1 MNMPWPSENYYSH
14 LYSLYY
20 IILYGCSWCHPF
32 LFLFGWNRE
41 FPTPGLSSKCGV
53 YCRRDICATVS
64 LSTACMCVSH
74 DDVWVYLPRLVIYL
88 FADFFFR
95 ISSEDVTSLE
105 LWLANWAI
113 LFWHLCIS
121 AVPIGPFF
129 SEETTHWARSSGE
142 LGWCR
147 IYFYVPWLPLK
158 RAKFYVNQGL
168 VHRLVPNWIF
178 KVSYLISAFG
188 FV

>member
-1 MNMPWPSENYYSH
+1 MAVADAINFFFCLVETGNFQLQVCPQNV
-14 LYSLYY
+14 
-20 IILYGCSWCHPF
+20 
-32 LFLFGWNRE
+32 E
-41 FPTPGLSSKCGV
+41 FTV
-53 YCRRDICATVS
+53 RRRDICATVS
-64 LSTACMCVSH
+64 LSTACICVSH
-74 DDVWVYLPRLVIYL
+74 DDLWVYLPRLVIYL
-88 FADFFFR
+88 FADLFFR
-95 ISSEDVTSLE
+95 LWSEDVTSLE

-121 AVPIGPFF
+121 VPIGPFF

-147 IYFYVPWLPLK
+147 IYFYVPWSPFK
-158 RAKFYVNQGL
+158 GAKFCVNQGL
-168 VHRLVPNWIF
+168 VHPLVFPNWIF